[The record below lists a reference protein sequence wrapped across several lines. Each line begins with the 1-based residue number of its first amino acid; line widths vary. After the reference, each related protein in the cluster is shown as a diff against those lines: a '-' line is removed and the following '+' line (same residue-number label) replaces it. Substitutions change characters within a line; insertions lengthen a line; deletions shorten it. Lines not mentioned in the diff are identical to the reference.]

1 MGRRAEKINVML
13 RKKQNDMAL
22 SLLRSR
28 KQLEALLK
36 LRLGALETVQTALM
50 KVETAAGDIA
60 VSSGLLYT
68 LISLTGPNN

>member
-1 MGRRAEKINVML
+1 LVTRRAEKINTSL
-13 RKKQNDMAL
+13 RKKQNDLAL
-22 SLLRSR
+22 SMLRSR

-60 VSSGLLYT
+60 VS
-68 LISLTGPNN
+68 LINPGSI